1 MISPSRSV
9 EAQGL
14 LAALRAEEPA
24 SEGPCNGVREN
35 WPTRQQATESARC
48 ESCPAVRVLVAVD
61 ASEPAKWAVRVG
73 ERLAK
78 AVGGEVVLLHVINPL
93 SAIPPEMAVTWEIER
108 IRGALR
114 QTADDLLAA
123 ARVRVSPSL
132 HVQQLVREGEAGD
145 EIVAAAREWDAT
157 LVVMGTRGRGRL
169 ASFLLGSTADEVVRR
184 AHCPVV
190 TVGHDPDA
198 RPPEEHRPA
207 EDRGTGVHVPVG
219 V

>member
-1 MISPSRSV
+1 MINPSRSV
-9 EAQGL
+9 EVQGF
-14 LAALRAEEPA
+14 LAALRDEEPG
-24 SEGPCNGVREN
+24 SEGSCNCGREGCL
-35 WPTRQQATESARC
+35 TRQQAPQSAD
-48 ESCPAVRVLVAVD
+48 SKSYTTVRVLVAID

-93 SAIPPEMAVTWEIER
+93 SSIPPEMAVTWEIER

-114 QTADDLLAA
+114 QIADKLLAE
-123 ARVRVSPSL
+123 ARERIGPSL
-132 HVQQLVREGEAGD
+132 HVEQLVREGEAGD

-198 RPPEEHRPA
+198 MPPGDERASEHRRSCEEVA
-207 EDRGTGVHVPVG
+207 AGT
-219 V
+219 

>member
-1 MISPSRSV
+1 MINPPRSV
-9 EAQGL
+9 EVQGF
-14 LAALRAEEPA
+14 LAALRAEGAA
-24 SEGPCNGVREN
+24 SEGPCNCGRESCLT
-35 WPTRQQATESARC
+35 PQQAPGSAHS
-48 ESCPAVRVLVAVD
+48 ESCAAVRVLVAVD

-93 SAIPPEMAVTWEIER
+93 SSIPPEMAVTWEIER

-114 QTADDLLAA
+114 QTADALLAA
-123 ARVRVSPSL
+123 ARERIGRSP
-132 HVQQLVREGEAGD
+132 HVEQLVREGEAGD

-198 RPPEEHRPA
+198 PPPDEQRRVESRA
-207 EDRGTGVHVPVG
+207 TGAHVPVG